1 MKIQNN
7 VFGKS
12 LDYNTTMLPQETCQ
26 TQLYQTHSVLNT
38 ILNADTFLT
47 HNLHTKLHQLAIFF
61 NIILLV

>member
-38 ILNADTFLT
+38 ILNADTF
-47 HNLHTKLHQLAIFF
+47 
-61 NIILLV
+61 